1 MQLQRHETRTK
12 TRTRESRTAD
22 IRVSLCCMTIT
33 TTSVTVIRQSLER
46 ERVEVRWSDEA
57 AVAIPTAAEWRG
69 GDDEGQTN
77 DPKPLKDNS
86 PQRCASALTWL

>member
-22 IRVSLCCMTIT
+22 IRMSLCCMAIT

-46 ERVEVRWSDEA
+46 KRVGVRWSDEA
-57 AVAIPTAAEWRG
+57 AVAIPQLSGE
-69 GDDEGQTN
+69 EGTTRVRLG
-77 DPKPLKDNS
+77 PEIH
-86 PQRCASALTWL
+86 

>member
-1 MQLQRHETRTK
+1 MMQLQRHETRTK

-46 ERVEVRWSDEA
+46 KRVGVRWSDEA
-57 AVAIPTAAEWRG
+57 AVAIPTAAAEWRG
-69 GDDEGQTN
+69 EEEESTRVRLSTRN
-77 DPKPLKDNS
+77 H
-86 PQRCASALTWL
+86 